1 MEGLDKLPSPCLF
14 PVAVVVIFMLKI
26 HFGGYS
32 TQTDLEGQEL
42 LVMGK
47 LNPECLLRLVLFTIL
62 FCK

>member
-14 PVAVVVIFMLKI
+14 TIAVVVIFMLKI

-32 TQTDLEGQEL
+32 TQTDLERQEL
-42 LVMGK
+42 LVMEK
-47 LNPECLLRLVLFTIL
+47 LIPECLLRLVVFIIL